1 VQIRVLYAVALHA
14 GERVDDDAWPANP
27 EIIGQRRGHARMFVC
42 KVSNRV
48 HDRVAGTRYIRET
61 EEMGAVLATFEYS
74 PAC

>member
-1 VQIRVLYAVALHA
+1 MQIRVLYAVALHA
-14 GERVDDDAWPANP
+14 GERVDDDAWPAHP
-27 EIIGQRRGHARMFVC
+27 EIIGQRRRTFVC

-48 HDRVAGTRYIRET
+48 HDRVAGARYILET